1 LTPIGKHT
9 GKRIT
14 KDGSER
20 VLKEL
25 EGLYLVV
32 DPTMPHLELLD
43 RVQKS
48 LRGGVDIL
56 QLWSPSQATSEILKL
71 AEALMNLAK
80 QYDVPLIINNDIKL
94 AKEVGAHGVHL
105 DEYDVTPPKVRQELS
120 EQSIVG
126 YTMGNDLDRL
136 RWAENV
142 GADYISFCSIF
153 PTSSVT
159 QCEIVPINSVKLA
172 KSMIKLPVFASGG
185 INLDNA
191 HLVLEAGAAGIA
203 VISAILKASDPEQTA
218 RAFKEIIRKYRL

>member
-1 LTPIGKHT
+1 
-9 GKRIT
+9 
-14 KDGSER
+14 
-20 VLKEL
+20 VLKKL

>member
-1 LTPIGKHT
+1 
-9 GKRIT
+9 
-14 KDGSER
+14 